1 MKKLLLF
8 VMAFIFAGAFSSCT
22 KINDAR
28 LNSLEKSIE
37 KLDQNYKDYTPEKL
51 QKQIEHC
58 EKKFEEFDQDDV
70 KLSDS
75 QRYRLSKLKGKYHR
89 TLIIIK
95 MYSYTNNSSDGWSD
109 VVEYIN
115 GILGWD

>member
-1 MKKLLLF
+1 M
-8 VMAFIFAGAFSSCT
+8 SCS
-22 KINDAR
+22 KINDMR
-28 LNSLEKSIE
+28 LEKLEESIE

-75 QRYRLSKLKGKYHR
+75 QRQRLSNLKGKYHK
-89 TLIIIK
+89 TLIKIK
-95 MYSYTNNSSDGWSD
+95 IYSLTNIFSDGWSD
-109 VVEYIN
+109 VVEYLK
-115 GILGWD
+115 GILGGD